1 MIQYKNNYQY
11 IMRHID
17 IYGEPLQWYIGNDK
31 TYSTIVGG
39 YRTFLVIG
47 AALIFLFYSVYKLF
61 TERECSYLFYDIVF
75 SDIDETNLIY
85 YKDFEIFF
93 FFQTHGNHMM
103 EMDKNIIRAVIK
115 QTKAS
120 DDSSSSSS
128 ESEVR
133 NLSSRKKIRN
143 IQINEN
149 FNNNNNEN
157 FNNNNNE
164 NFNNIYNENFNQN
177 SQNSNNNNQNSN
189 NSIQNSNNNLNN
201 NNENSQNSFNNNENS
216 NNNNNFDNNNNNQN
230 SNNNNNNNSNN
241 NENSNNNNNNNNNQN
256 INNEENNSNN
266 EFSSEI
272 PNEIQMSSSTED
284 DTTISKFIFHE
295 CDNNYFSSELGFS
308 SENSQGLSSTYCLN
322 KSELTTSNLNFTLF
336 PLNPLGKSS
345 NPLVFTFEQNCL
357 SQTCTNEENNKYK
370 KVINQIKTVKIFI
383 KSRISNPLNLNNP
396 IQSQVNTFTLTKNHL
411 GSTIYFKNNFITT
424 DSSLIPYFIGA
435 KKFNFLSFD
444 YEKENSDDDALNF
457 YLNFALSNTQ
467 SYLIRN
473 YDKLD
478 DALANFIGV
487 FNALEI
493 IGKIFS
499 FFFASFSNEIFIF
512 NYVLKDRIFRIEKN
526 GKNPPKKN
534 VFNYNNNNKNDFNK
548 FNNKNDFDDFE
559 NSFVIKNEFVNEK
572 KSISTVFSTKNKEKI
587 NNEKFNEKT
596 TENLINSN
604 KILNDLN
611 KNKKNYSKETKI
623 HLNLFKNFWTVILMS
638 LDKEKSKFKDVEDAL
653 IKVKLIQNLF
663 DTSIYINIF
672 FDLMRFKKIFFN
684 NKNEEKLF
692 NSIHFTIDEIN
703 NYIKM
708 YQQNKEILNKNEI
721 ENLIE
726 KFKFSKNKITKN
738 IIKRLN
744 LQLKK

>member
-1 MIQYKNNYQY
+1 MIKYKNNYQY

-128 ESEVR
+128 ESDVR

-164 NFNNIYNENFNQN
+164 NPNQN
-177 SQNSNNNNQNSN
+177 SQNSFNNNENSN
-189 NSIQNSNNNLNN
+189 NSNQNSNNNLNN

-241 NENSNNNNNNNNNQN
+241 NENSNNNNNNNNQN

-322 KSELTTSNLNFTLF
+322 KSELTSSNLNFTLF

-534 VFNYNNNNKNDFNK
+534 VFNYNNNKFNNN
-548 FNNKNDFDDFE
+548 NNKNDFDDFE